1 MAFSEYMNI
10 NGKHG
15 HGTHSTK
22 IGADKLAQN
31 TPNAPKLI
39 CPSPKVWDFDEKRLH
54 WAFIVSEPDKTQCGF
69 IGFSWDV
76 LGPIKKGVAFC
87 IHNPND
93 TSQMP

>member
-1 MAFSEYMNI
+1 MNI

-54 WAFIVSEPDKTQCGF
+54 WASVVRGVYDAGTTLGF
-69 IGFSWDV
+69 LF
-76 LGPIKKGVAFC
+76 KGAIINRLSDYLSDLFY
-87 IHNPND
+87 
-93 TSQMP
+93 